1 MLGRFP
7 EAALETRQIYV
18 RPTASTKLKAGTARV
33 AIFWG
38 TQKLS
43 ELGSRHRSFAMM
55 SQASRKR
62 SKSWLSLMHAA

>member
-7 EAALETRQIYV
+7 EAALEAGQINV
-18 RPTASTKLKAGTARV
+18 RPTASRKLKDERGT
-33 AIFWG
+33 WD
-38 TQKLS
+38 LS
-43 ELGSRHRSFAMM
+43 GLGSRHRSFAMM